1 MHDMRTRVCLALF
14 ASLAALSSGCA
25 TSGPGLD
32 HQRDAADIVTLS
44 LGFGLGVKA
53 RAGPVQFGLLYDG
66 TEFVGLRGGTT
77 YCLARRKP
85 PGTSL
90 ETVTMLLNF
99 EEFLP
104 DAETTRLTFD
114 RRKAFCS
121 VGVLVFTIT
130 EPRGDLHWHETAP
143 YYYTQLEAVV
153 AIGPSVRVGINPG
166 ELVDFILGWF
176 GADIYNDDLER
187 RKAQDSVGS
196 LAAPPPAA

>member
-1 MHDMRTRVCLALF
+1 MHVVKRRIRLVLVAF
-14 ASLAALSSGCA
+14 LAAISAGCA
-25 TSGPGLD
+25 TSGLRLD
-32 HQRDAADIVTLS
+32 RQRDAMDIVTAS

-53 RAGPVQFGLLYDG
+53 RAGPLQFGILYDD

-77 YCLARRKP
+77 YCLARREP

-104 DAETTRLTFD
+104 DSETTRLTYE

-130 EPRGDLHWHETAP
+130 EPRDDLHWYETAP
-143 YYYTQLEAVV
+143 YYYTQLEAVF
-153 AIGPSVRVGINPG
+153 AIGPSIRVGVNPG
-166 ELVDFILGWF
+166 EFVDFLLGWF
-176 GADIYNDDLER
+176 GVDMYGDDLER
-187 RKAQDSVGS
+187 RRAEDA
-196 LAAPPPAA
+196 AAPLATSPPAA